1 MNPIL
6 EMPQYT
12 SGNGYSLNTLH
23 KWELKFVVDMQKEAV
38 AIF

>member
-6 EMPQYT
+6 EMPRYT
-12 SGNGYSLNTLH
+12 SGNGYCLYALD
-23 KWELKFVVDMQKEAV
+23 KWELKFVVYMQKEAV